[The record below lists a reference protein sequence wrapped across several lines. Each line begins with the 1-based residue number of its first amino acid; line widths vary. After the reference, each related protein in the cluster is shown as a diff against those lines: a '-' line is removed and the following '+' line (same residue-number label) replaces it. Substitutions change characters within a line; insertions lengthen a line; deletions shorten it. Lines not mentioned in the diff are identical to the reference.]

1 MCRDLLGVAINAIDQ
16 PRGVSSQQIPGVPC
30 RKCMERGGV
39 GRGTQSRQLGGHGYP
54 RWVALHGVVP
64 DAVQA
69 RSSSR
74 RDAWSD
80 GDGLVTHDD
89 RCVGDVIGKLWVIR
103 GG

>member
-16 PRGVSSQQIPGVPC
+16 PRGVS
-30 RKCMERGGV
+30 
-39 GRGTQSRQLGGHGYP
+39 RGTQSRQLGGHGYP

-64 DAVQA
+64 DTVQA
-69 RSSSR
+69 GSSSR

-80 GDGLVTHDD
+80 GDGLVSHDD
-89 RCVGDVIGKLWVIR
+89 RCVGGVIGKLWVIR